1 MSFRTC
7 SARIAGIL
15 AAAACVADAG
25 SLSRDV
31 DFTETYDAGSTD
43 VGHWGLTTNTLRSRV
58 IERTGGHPGGY
69 LYSEVSTPI
78 PTWSTVSKRYQSGGD
93 DPIGQDSIF
102 VGDYYARRINHVSAD
117 LRIYQ
122 VGSWTRGRTVTLH
135 LVRWEVGSNSVAFEA
150 FYSPPDISAAPTGW
164 HHYDFRVDARSAR
177 VPPGWT
183 FRRGDGTPGTDA
195 DWATFMHQID
205 FVGIC
210 YWRPG
215 YFYPALGIWKL
226 GIDNIHVGS

>member
-15 AAAACVADAG
+15 AAAACVADASSPG
-25 SLSRDV
+25 TDI
-31 DFTETYDAGSTD
+31 DFTETFDDGTTD
-43 VGHWGLTTNTLRSRV
+43 VGHWGLTTNPLRSRV
-58 IERTGGHPGGY
+58 VEPTGGDPGGY
-69 LYSEVSTPI
+69 LYGEVSTPT
-78 PTWSTVSKRYQSGGD
+78 PTWSTASTRYQPGIGD
-93 DPIGQDSIF
+93 QVDQDNIF
-102 VGDYYARRINHVSAD
+102 VGNYYARHINHVSAD

-122 VGSWTRGRTVTLH
+122 VGSWTPGRTVTLH
-135 LVRWEVGSNSVAFEA
+135 LVRWTGESNSVAFEA
-150 FYSPPDISAAPTGW
+150 FYSPLDVPSAPTGW

-183 FRRGDGTPGTDA
+183 FRRGDGKPGTDA

-205 FVGIC
+205 FVGIG
-210 YWRPG
+210 YWKPG

-226 GIDNIHVGS
+226 GIDNIHVGT